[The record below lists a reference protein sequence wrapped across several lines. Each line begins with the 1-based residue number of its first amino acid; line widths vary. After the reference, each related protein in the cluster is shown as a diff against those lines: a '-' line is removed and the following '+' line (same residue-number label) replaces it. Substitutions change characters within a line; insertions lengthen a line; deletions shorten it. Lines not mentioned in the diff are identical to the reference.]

1 MDAMERMTFNG
12 KLKICFFYFHK
23 KKFFFSVSLA
33 YSNNLFIF
41 DVHIKFDLE
50 DGQDGWGRQ

>member
-50 DGQDGWGRQ
+50 DGQDG